1 MDARIEG
8 QYSLKAAT
16 LVGDLTLKCLEAHPR
31 KRPSMQ
37 EVLEEL
43 EHIEELKEKPKESK
57 SSNSQ
62 SKQPLHQRQ
71 PKQFISKRAV
81 EINEAKTKRR
91 DVQFNLQI
99 FL

>member
-1 MDARIEG
+1 MTGWRAHDVNRPHEQRNLVDWAKPFLVKKKKIKNLIDAKLEG

-37 EVLEEL
+37 EVLEAL

-57 SSNSQ
+57 
-62 SKQPLHQRQ
+62 
-71 PKQFISKRAV
+71 
-81 EINEAKTKRR
+81 
-91 DVQFNLQI
+91 D
-99 FL
+99 